1 MNIRIV
7 IMSVLLSMPSFA
19 LAQANLIPEYQ
30 PLAGGIPGITDT
42 GSTPTL
48 MGYLNAIFTLVIS
61 VGAMLAVIR
70 IALAGF
76 QYLST
81 DAWGSKEEALGTI
94 RAVLIGLIVLLL
106 STVILRTINPDL
118 LNLDILNLPK

>member
-1 MNIRIV
+1 MNTRIAV
-7 IMSVLLSMPSFA
+7 ISIFLLIPTVG
-19 LAQANLIPEYQ
+19 LAQANLIPQYV
-30 PLAGGIPGITDT
+30 PLAGDIPGITDT
-42 GSTPTL
+42 DSTPTL
-48 MGYLNAIFTLVIS
+48 IGYLNAIFTLTIS

-118 LNLDILNLPK
+118 LNLDILSLS

>member
-1 MNIRIV
+1 MITRLI
-7 IMSVLLSMPSFA
+7 ILLILCVPLGVF
-19 LAQANLIPEYQ
+19 AQANLVTEYE
-30 PLAGGIPGITDT
+30 PLAGGIPGITDA

-48 MGYLNAIFTLVIS
+48 VGYLNAIFSLTIS

-106 STVILRTINPDL
+106 SVVILRTINPDL
-118 LNLDILNLPK
+118 LNLDILNLPT